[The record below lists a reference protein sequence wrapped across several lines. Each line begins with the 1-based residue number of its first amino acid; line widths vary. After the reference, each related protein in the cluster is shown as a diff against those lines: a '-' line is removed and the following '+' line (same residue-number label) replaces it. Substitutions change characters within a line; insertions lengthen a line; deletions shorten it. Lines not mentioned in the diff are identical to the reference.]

1 MMYAGISSFTF
12 INFLTY
18 SKTKINKR
26 IEENRY
32 GGLVMLTPGEVE
44 QGTYWMQ
51 PPPRLKSKSR
61 VLRYTFTDV
70 IKKSENISN
79 I

>member
-1 MMYAGISSFTF
+1 
-12 INFLTY
+12 
-18 SKTKINKR
+18 
-26 IEENRY
+26 
-32 GGLVMLTPGEVE
+32 MLTPGEVE